1 MRLLKLP
8 TLLVSIFSTV
18 LFISCNKI
26 NIDVQNH
33 YAGKALIMSGVQEIP
48 VVTTTATGTIDAD
61 YSKLTKVLTYKIA
74 WSGLS
79 GNALQAHIHGTA
91 EIGFTAGV
99 LQSFLNFPAATS
111 GTFSGSLLIDGFKIT
126 EEDLLAGRYYANI
139 HTALNPKGE
148 IKGQILLLPV
158 Q

>member
-1 MRLLKLP
+1 M
-8 TLLVSIFSTV
+8 
-18 LFISCNKI
+18 
-26 NIDVQNH
+26 QNH

-79 GNALQAHIHGTA
+79 GNASRAHIHGTA

-99 LQSFLNFPAATS
+99 LQSFLTME
-111 GTFSGSLLIDGFKIT
+111 K
-126 EEDLLAGRYYANI
+126 
-139 HTALNPKGE
+139 
-148 IKGQILLLPV
+148 
-158 Q
+158 